1 MWLKTYLTC
10 GFACSEYPA
19 SVLRN
24 SGLRRCGSKIHLTC
38 GSRSSSRCQQQCTI
52 SNEHGNDKAACE
64 KHSLQ
69 SKAMQGTRVAVFLD
83 TMFCMKSRQ
92 ESRLASEVPCG
103 PAKQQQSELT
113 LIASQVLHGTGSTK
127 MSSRALPPHH
137 ANTTHTLYILLQ
149 KQLYSSIVRMAKQLD
164 RVNSALSLSKELS
177 NCTMLMFICKQ
188 LHQNGQM
195 PTSYRMAAWATPTL
209 GTPARE

>member
-38 GSRSSSRCQQQCTI
+38 GSRSSSRCQRQCTI

-69 SKAMQGTRVAVFLD
+69 SKAMQGTRVAVFVD
-83 TMFCMKSRQ
+83 TIFCMKSQ
-92 ESRLASEVPCG
+92 PESRLACEVPCE
-103 PAKQQQSELT
+103 PAKQKQKR
-113 LIASQVLHGTGSTK
+113 IDIDRFPGTSWYWQYQDVISC
-127 MSSRALPPHH
+127 SSNSSCEH
-137 ANTTHTLYILLQ
+137 NTHTHYI
-149 KQLYSSIVRMAKQLD
+149 YSYKSSCTAPSSEWRS
-164 RVNSALSLSKELS
+164 NSTESTRHFRSRKNYPTALCSCLFVSSTHES
-177 NCTMLMFICKQ
+177 E
-188 LHQNGQM
+188 H
-195 PTSYRMAAWATPTL
+195 
-209 GTPARE
+209 

>member
-38 GSRSSSRCQQQCTI
+38 GSRSSSRCQRQCTI

-69 SKAMQGTRVAVFLD
+69 SKAMQGTRVAVFFD
-83 TMFCMKSRQ
+83 TMFCMKSQQ
-92 ESRLASEVPCG
+92 ESRLACEVPCG
-103 PAKQQQSELT
+103 PAKQKQKRIDIDRFPGTSWYWQYQDVISCSSTSSCEHNTHTIYTPTEAAVQLHRPNGEATRQSQL
-113 LIASQVLHGTGSTK
+113 GTF
-127 MSSRALPPHH
+127 ALERTIQLHH
-137 ANTTHTLYILLQ
+137 AHVYL
-149 KQLYSSIVRMAKQLD
+149 
-164 RVNSALSLSKELS
+164 
-177 NCTMLMFICKQ
+177 
-188 LHQNGQM
+188 
-195 PTSYRMAAWATPTL
+195 
-209 GTPARE
+209 